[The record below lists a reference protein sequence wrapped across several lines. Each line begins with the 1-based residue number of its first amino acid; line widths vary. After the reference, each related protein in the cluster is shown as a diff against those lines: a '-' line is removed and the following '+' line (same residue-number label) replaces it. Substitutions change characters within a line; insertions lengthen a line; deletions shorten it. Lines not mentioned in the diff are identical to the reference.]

1 MRLISA
7 LLLSCFCMTVMAT
20 TPAEQFQREK
30 ILKERNCFMCHA
42 VDKKLVGPAFKD
54 VAAKYTEADTDMLVQ
69 KIMNGGGGVWGP
81 IPMPPNV
88 IGEEDAREAV
98 HWILTR

>member
-1 MRLISA
+1 MRVLSA
-7 LLLSCFCMTVMAT
+7 VLLSCLWFSAIAT

-54 VAAKYTEADTDMLVQ
+54 VAAKYTESDMDYLVQ

-81 IPMPPNV
+81 IPMPPNA
-88 IGEEDAREAV
+88 INEEDTAQAV
-98 HWILTR
+98 RWILSQ